1 MRRAWRYAPVGTH
14 RLATSSCVFAVAWL
28 VRGVLL
34 SIDRL
39 ITEFDKALRTVFSAA
54 PTLREQPGRD
64 LPEAVLSAHEKAL
77 AGALMRV
84 NHAGEVCAQALY
96 QGQALSCRD
105 SRIRRSLEHAAG
117 EEADHLAWTGRR
129 IGELG
134 ARKSLLNP
142 LWYCGALSMGG
153 LAGKLGDG
161 WNLGFLA
168 ETERQVEA
176 HLDRHLDRLPAEDIR
191 SRAILQQMR
200 LDEISHA
207 ETAVALGARDLPFPI
222 KTAMRL
228 VSGAM
233 TRVAY
238 YL

>member
-1 MRRAWRYAPVGTH
+1 M
-14 RLATSSCVFAVAWL
+14 
-28 VRGVLL
+28 

-39 ITEFDKALRTVFSAA
+39 ILGFDKALRTVFSVA
-54 PTLREQPGRD
+54 PTLREPPGRD
-64 LPEAVLSAHEKAL
+64 LPEAVLSADEKAL

-105 SRIRRSLEHAAG
+105 SRIRHSLEKAAG
-117 EEADHLAWTGRR
+117 EETDHLAWTERR

-134 ARKSLLNP
+134 SHKSLLNP
-142 LWYCGALSMGG
+142 LWYCGSLSMGV

-176 HLDRHLDRLPAEDIR
+176 HLDRHLERLPLHDLK

-200 LDEISHA
+200 RDEISHA
-207 ETAVALGARDLPFPI
+207 ETAVALGAHDLPFPI
-222 KTAMRL
+222 KTAMQL
-228 VSGAM
+228 VSGVM
-233 TRVAY
+233 TRTAY

>member
-1 MRRAWRYAPVGTH
+1 M
-14 RLATSSCVFAVAWL
+14 
-28 VRGVLL
+28 

-39 ITEFDKALRTVFSAA
+39 IVAFDKALRTVFSEA
-54 PTLREQPGRD
+54 PTLREPPGRD
-64 LPEAVLSAHEKAL
+64 IPEAALSADEKAL

-105 SRIRRSLEHAAG
+105 SRIRRSLENAAD
-117 EEADHLAWTGRR
+117 EETDHLAWTGRR

-134 ARKSLLNP
+134 SHKSLLNP
-142 LWYCGALSMGG
+142 LWYCGALSMGV

-176 HLDRHLDRLPAEDIR
+176 HLDRHLDRLPARDIR
-191 SRAILQQMR
+191 SRSILQQMR

-207 ETAVALGARDLPFPI
+207 ETAVTLGARDLPLPI

-228 VSGAM
+228 LSGVM
-233 TRVAY
+233 TRAAY